1 MVVELWIELLL
12 LQRLVEL
19 ILFLLRVVVHAHFL
33 LFLYQY
39 HLLLGL
45 VCVCLHYLVVD
56 SALLELGKS
65 CVSGV
70 VGSVTY
76 AVHRLWRLV
85 LHVLGCS

>member
-39 HLLLGL
+39 HLLGL